1 MLHKVNNGRRICFM
15 EYLYRKERVIEVLIA
30 VTINLVSALFIYIH
44 VSKSMTESDVQ
55 MAVQHINAMTDT
67 AYKASE
73 AADKVNQKF
82 AVEEIKLNGCSVVN
96 KNGSWYMVYDM
107 NDAVN
112 GSEKVRALVSEQVD
126 GLINAS
132 ELKIKKF
139 DSPEYSAKFLR
150 FSSAKKNPPSHS
162 KGDFVNTIKKDFT
175 IGL

>member
-1 MLHKVNNGRRICFM
+1 M

-96 KNGSWYMVYDM
+96 TAAK
-107 NDAVN
+107 
-112 GSEKVRALVSEQVD
+112 RCALS
-126 GLINAS
+126 
-132 ELKIKKF
+132 
-139 DSPEYSAKFLR
+139 
-150 FSSAKKNPPSHS
+150 
-162 KGDFVNTIKKDFT
+162 
-175 IGL
+175 